1 MRVAVTHGGK
11 KDMRKKM
18 EVSQQRERRER
29 KRERERERET
39 KKDIDRINVDHM
51 SENK

>member
-1 MRVAVTHGGK
+1 MRVAVTHGNGK
-11 KDMRKKM
+11 KDTRKKM

-29 KRERERERET
+29 KRERERET